1 MGVGGGW
8 VGGGVHM
15 QIFTTLLHMKR
26 CNKPNLRFMFFVYAL
41 CFQWHLFIY
50 LFILCV
56 CVCVE
61 GGGGGGGGGK
71 EGGGKDIAM
80 SDMFDTQNIL

>member
-1 MGVGGGW
+1 M
-8 VGGGVHM
+8 
-15 QIFTTLLHMKR
+15 
-26 CNKPNLRFMFFVYAL
+26 A
-41 CFQWHLFIY
+41 FIY
-50 LFILCV
+50 LFIYFVCV
-56 CVCVE
+56 CVCG

>member
-1 MGVGGGW
+1 M
-8 VGGGVHM
+8 HM

-26 CNKPNLRFMFFVYAL
+26 CNKPNLRVMFFVYAL

-50 LFILCV
+50 LFCVCV

-61 GGGGGGGGGK
+61 GVGRGRGER
-71 EGGGKDIAM
+71 EGGGRKGVVKI
-80 SDMFDTQNIL
+80 

>member
-1 MGVGGGW
+1 MLVGEGCGGRGGGW

-61 GGGGGGGGGK
+61 GGGGGGRGW
-71 EGGGKDIAM
+71 
-80 SDMFDTQNIL
+80 

>member
-1 MGVGGGW
+1 MLVGEGCGGRGGW

-15 QIFTTLLHMKR
+15 QMFTTLLHMKR

-50 LFILCV
+50 LFCV
-56 CVCVE
+56 CVC
-61 GGGGGGGGGK
+61 GGGGGGG
-71 EGGGKDIAM
+71 EGGEGRGW
-80 SDMFDTQNIL
+80 